1 MTPVSVPQQ
10 NMAHERRSALLVVGL
25 VILSLLIGWQ
35 VKTAI
40 QNATRTVEVSGL
52 TVNVP
57 DGWLVQEGA
66 GDLLFVARNPL
77 AIDELYRVSQLPAE
91 PDLAPDLA
99 ALAENRNLAR
109 ARLDDSYRVL
119 SAEPIVFAGRDG
131 YKVSFARVDLD
142 SPGIPHVIEG
152 LDYYFPEGDRVNVLS
167 LEAESESFADAL
179 PAFQR
184 FAQSMTNTGG

>member
-10 NMAHERRSALLVVGL
+10 NLAHERRSAMLVVGL
-25 VILSLLIGWQ
+25 LILSLLIGWQ
-35 VKTAI
+35 VKTAV

-52 TVNVP
+52 TVDVP
-57 DGWLVQEGA
+57 NGWLVQEGA

-91 PDLAPDLA
+91 PDLAV
-99 ALAENRNLAR
+99 LAENRNLAR

-119 SAEPIVFAGRDG
+119 SAEPIVFAGHDG

-152 LDYYFPEGDRVNVLS
+152 LDYYFAEGDQVNVLS

-184 FAQSMTNTGG
+184 FAQSMTNTGE